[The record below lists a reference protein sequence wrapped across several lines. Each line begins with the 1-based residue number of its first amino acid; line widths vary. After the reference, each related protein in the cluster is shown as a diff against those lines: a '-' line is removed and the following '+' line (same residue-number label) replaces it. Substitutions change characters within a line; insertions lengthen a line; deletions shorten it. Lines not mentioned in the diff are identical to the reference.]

1 MQDVA
6 SRVDQSCRGCASGQ
20 RCVKATWSAAYIW
33 LEVEQA
39 LQELGRCSDGPACA
53 WCTLQHR
60 RILNLMWHYGQRVYF
75 ESEESS

>member
-6 SRVDQSCRGCASGQ
+6 SRVDQSCRHCASGR
-20 RCVKATWSAAYIW
+20 RCVYHTWSAAYIW

-39 LQELGRCSDGPACA
+39 LNGIRQCSDGPKCW
-53 WCTLQHR
+53 WCVNQYR

-75 ESEESS
+75 ESEE